1 MSGAKTAGAAD
12 SGAREELFAGVPARW
27 QGEPS
32 PVPAL
37 TLPEL
42 FEAQV
47 RRTPDAPAAT
57 FRDRTLSYREL
68 NERANRLARL
78 LVARGAGPEQIVG
91 VLMPRSLHQIVSLV
105 AVTKTGAAYLPVDV
119 DYPAER
125 IAYMLGHSD
134 PVCLLTTA
142 DSPAA
147 EGLADRLV
155 LLDDPAVDEALPGL
169 PDTDPSDAE
178 RTAPLRMAH
187 PAYVTYTSGSTGTP
201 KAVVIEHRALADYL
215 AWARKDY
222 PSMGPGGTSLW
233 HSPVSF
239 DMTVSELWGPLVSG
253 GRVLAAALEEDAHAG
268 TVSCTFMK
276 ATPSHLPMLHLLPDG
291 YSPTGELMLGGEAL
305 QGAALDEWRR
315 RHPGATVIN
324 VYGPSEITV
333 NMAQFRLEPGRPTPD
348 GVLPLG
354 RVMDN
359 MRGYVLDDRL
369 RPVAPGVTGEL
380 YIAGP
385 GLARGYF
392 RQPALSGER
401 FVADP
406 FGAPGE
412 RMYRSGD
419 LARWTQDGQLEF
431 RGRADHQVKVRGFRV
446 EPGEIEAVLT
456 QHPQV
461 SRAVV
466 LVREDRPGDQRIVA
480 YVSCAE
486 GAAEPDAGTL
496 RAHAAEVVPW
506 YMVPS
511 AFVVIED
518 WPLTPN
524 AKVDRKAL
532 PAPEYRTGAG
542 RVPRTATEETLC
554 RLAAEVLGLESVG
567 VEDNFFDLGGHSL
580 LANRLTSRIRAAM
593 DAELPMSA
601 VFEAPT
607 VAELAGRLAGA
618 DAARPALAPAR
629 RPDRIPLSPAQ
640 QRLWFLHQLEGTGP
654 AYTIPIAVR
663 LTGEL
668 DRTAL
673 EAALGDVRA
682 RHEALRTRFAEHD
695 GEPHQVIVDAGQE
708 PLELEF
714 AELDGAEQLQ
724 RVLAEQAG
732 HGFDLTAGVPLKAAL
747 YRLGERE
754 HVLLLLVHHIITD
767 GWSRDPLTRDL
778 STAYTARAGGRAPAW
793 KPLPV
798 QYADYTLWQRGML
811 GDESDPDSAAARQ
824 LAFWKQT
831 LSGTPELLEL
841 PLDRPRPSVA
851 SYRGAVTRFTFDA
864 ALHSRMAELAR
875 ECDVTVFMVL
885 QAGLAAL
892 LSRLG
897 AGTDIPIG
905 TAVAG
910 RTDEALDDL
919 VGFFVNTLVLRTD
932 VSGDPTFRQLLARV
946 RETDLAAYAHQDIP
960 FERVVEAVNPVRS
973 LSHAP
978 LFQTMLTSQN
988 TPEDAMA
995 LPGLEA
1001 VAQDVAKG
1009 VVPFDLS
1016 FHTKEKTAQDG
1027 TPAGIDALLEYATDL
1042 FDRATVEA
1050 LTARLV
1056 RLLGES
1062 TAQPDAPVGEVEILT
1077 EQERRQALE
1086 EWQGR
1091 PHEVSG
1097 KTLPVLIEEQARR
1110 VPDAPAVVHEDT
1122 QLTYAEL
1129 NERANRQARLLV
1141 RRGVGPERYVAVAL
1155 PRSVDLV
1162 VTLLAIVK
1170 AGGAYLPLDPSYPA
1184 DRLGFMLEDVAPVL
1198 AVTAR
1203 GVLDHVT
1210 VPCPSLRLDDPEVL
1224 AELAA
1229 QDSTDLT
1236 DADRNAPLLADNAAF
1251 VIFTSGSTGRP
1262 KGVTVQHRSLDA
1274 YLSWTRTAYPG
1285 VAGRALVHSPVAF
1298 DLTATGLFAP
1308 LTSGGCV
1315 ELVELDG
1322 RTQATDGRPQPTF
1335 VKATP
1340 SHLPL
1345 LIELPG
1351 QYSPNEQLVLG
1362 GESLM
1367 GEVLDEWRGRHPG
1380 ATVINEYGPTETTVG
1395 CSEYRIEPGESVP
1408 AGVVT
1413 IGRPIWNTQMF
1424 VLDARLRP
1432 VPTGSTGEV
1441 YIAGDLVTRG
1451 YHRRPDLTSGRF
1463 VANPYG
1469 PPGSRMYRSGD
1480 LARWR
1485 ADGQMEFIAR
1495 VDDQVKLRG
1504 FRIELGEIEGVI
1516 GAHPKLA
1523 QVAVIVREDQPGD
1536 KRLVGYA
1543 VPAPGQSVDSAELR
1557 RYAAGQLPDYMVP
1570 AVFVLL
1576 EELPLTV
1583 NRKLDRK
1590 ALPTPDYGVAAG
1602 ASGRA
1607 PRTAHEEILCAAFA
1621 EILGLPR
1628 VGVDDNFFALG
1639 GHSLLVTR
1647 LIAGLRRTL
1656 GAELPIRAVFEAPTV
1671 AELAARL
1678 ADAGTARP
1686 PLVAGERP
1694 ARLPLSPAQQRLW
1707 FLHKLA
1713 GPSPTYNVPVAVRLT
1728 GELDRAALEAALGDV
1743 VERHEA
1749 LRTRFAEESGEPCQ
1763 VVLSGE
1769 PSRPVVEWVE
1779 LEAPDQLETALAEV
1793 AAYGF
1798 DLTAGVPL
1806 KLTLFKVAEDRH
1818 VLLIL
1823 LHHIASDGWSM
1834 GPLSRDL
1841 STAYTARV
1849 GGHAPAW
1856 EPLPVQYADYALW
1869 QRDVLGDENDPGS
1882 VLSQQLDFW
1891 RKELSGAP
1899 ELLELPLDRP
1909 RPAVASH
1916 RGATVELS
1924 IDAELHRA
1932 LLSFAQGSGATLFM
1946 VLHSAVAALLS
1957 RMGAGTDI
1965 PIGTAVAGRS
1975 DEALDDL
1982 VGFFVNTLVLRT
1994 DVSGDPTFRQ
2004 LLARVRETDLA
2015 AYAHQDTPFER
2026 AVEAAQVTRV
2036 LSHTPLFQVSL
2047 NLEDGTAITPDLPG
2061 VQVRPEPVGVPAA
2074 KSELVFGLTER
2085 HTTAGEPAGLTG
2097 ELTYATDLFERAGA
2111 EALAGRLI
2119 RMLRTIAADPDRR
2132 VGSAE
2137 ILAEEERRE
2146 LLVTR
2151 NATEQAVPALTMP
2164 QLFEAQAAQ
2173 APDAEAVVY
2182 EDTTLTYGELDRRA
2196 NQLARLLIT
2205 HGVGPERLVALA
2217 MPRSADMITAAL
2229 AIHKAGGAYL
2239 PIDPDYPTDRITYM
2253 LTDAHPVCILTES
2266 TTAGRLPETT
2276 CPQLV
2281 LDNPTTTAR
2290 LAHLPDT
2297 PVTDTER
2304 TTPLHL
2310 HHPAYLIYTSGS
2322 TGRPKGVLVTHTG
2335 IASLA
2340 TAQTHHLNTGPTSR
2354 TLQFASLSFDA
2365 ATWEIIM
2372 ALTHGATLVMAPP
2385 TRLTGD
2391 ELTTLLHQQHITH
2404 ATLPPAI
2411 LATLPDNTLPADM
2424 TLIVAGEACPPEQT
2438 ARWSTGRHMI
2448 NAYGPTETTICTTMS
2463 PPLTGTTTPPL
2474 GTPITNTHLYLLDHN
2489 LHPTPPGVP
2498 GELYTTGPGLARGY
2512 HNRPDLTAQHFIA
2525 NPYGPPGTRLYRT
2538 GDLARWTT
2546 HHTLEY
2552 LGRTDNQVKIRGFRI
2567 ELGEIETT
2575 LTDHPQ
2581 VARAMALVRTDRADE
2596 QRIVAYVEGPADA
2609 AAASRLVEEL
2619 RERCAGQLPAYMVPS
2634 AFVVLQE
2641 WPLTPNGKVDRK
2653 ALPAPEQPT
2662 GSADGR
2668 APRTP
2673 QEETLCGIFG
2683 ELLGVASVSID
2694 DSFFQL
2700 GGHSLLVTRLISRV
2714 RTALGAEL
2722 PVRTVFEKPTVAGL
2736 AGEIGTARR
2745 ARPSLRRMRSS

>member
-1 MSGAKTAGAAD
+1 MSGSKTADAVESHAE
-12 SGAREELFAGVPARW
+12 EELFAGVPARW
-27 QGEPS
+27 QGPLS
-32 PVPAL
+32 AVPDL
-37 TLPEL
+37 KLPEL

-47 RRTPDAPAAT
+47 RRTPDAPAAS

-68 NERANRLARL
+68 NERANRLARM
-78 LVARGAGPEQIVG
+78 LVARGAGPERIVG
-91 VLMPRSLHQIVSLV
+91 VLMPRSLDQIVSLV

-134 PVCLLTTA
+134 PTCLLTTA

-147 EGLADRLV
+147 EQLADRLV
-155 LLDDPAVDEALPGL
+155 LLDDPAVDTALRGL
-169 PDTDPSDAE
+169 PDTDLTDAE
-178 RTAPLRMAH
+178 RTEPLRMAN

-201 KAVVIEHRALADYL
+201 KAVVIEHRSLADYL

-253 GRVLAAALEEDAHAG
+253 GRVLAAALEEDAYAD

-276 ATPSHLPMLHLLPDG
+276 ATPSHLPMLNLLPDG

-305 QGAALDEWRR
+305 LGAALDEWRR

-354 RVMDN
+354 RLMDN

-392 RQPALSGER
+392 KQQALSSER

-406 FGAPGE
+406 FGAPGT

-456 QHPQV
+456 QHEQV

-480 YVSCAE
+480 YVSAAE
-486 GAAEPDAGTL
+486 GAAEPDAATL
-496 RAHAAEVVPW
+496 RAHVSEIVPW

-511 AFVVIED
+511 AFVVIDE

-532 PAPEYRTGAG
+532 PVPEYSAGAG
-542 RVPRTATEETLC
+542 CAPRTPTEEILC
-554 RLAAEVLGLESVG
+554 RLTAEVLGLPAVG
-567 VEDNFFDLGGHSL
+567 IDDNFFDLGGHSL
-580 LANRLTSRIRAAM
+580 LANRLTSRIRTTL
-593 DAELPMSA
+593 DAELSMSA

-607 VAELAGRLAGA
+607 VAGLASRLSDAG
-618 DAARPALAPAR
+618 AARPALVPAQ
-629 RPDRIPLSPAQ
+629 RPDRIPLSLAQ
-640 QRLWFLHQLEGTGP
+640 QRLWFLHQLEGPSPT
-654 AYTIPIAVR
+654 YNIPIAVR
-663 LTGEL
+663 LTGDL

-673 EAALGDVRA
+673 EAALGDVVA
-682 RHEALRTRFAEHD
+682 RHEALRTRFDDYD
-695 GEPHQVIVDAGQE
+695 GEPRQVILDAE
-708 PLELEF
+708 EAAPKLEF
-714 AELDGAEQLQ
+714 TELGDADQLQ
-724 RVLAEQAG
+724 QALAEQAAY
-732 HGFDLTAGVPLKAAL
+732 GFDLTAGVPLKATL
-747 YRLGERE
+747 HRLGEGD
-754 HVLLLLVHHIITD
+754 HVLLLLLHHIITD

-778 STAYTARAGGRAPAW
+778 SAAYTARAGGRAPAW
-793 KPLPV
+793 SPLPL
-798 QYADYTLWQRGML
+798 QYADYTLWQREML
-811 GDESDPDSAAARQ
+811 GDENDPDSTAAKH
-824 LAFWKQT
+824 LAFWKRE
-831 LSGTPELLEL
+831 LSGAPELLEL

-851 SYRGAVTRFTFDA
+851 SYRGARTQFTFDA
-864 ALHSRMAELAR
+864 ELHARMAQLAR

-885 QAGLAAL
+885 QAGLATL

-910 RTDEALDDL
+910 RSDEALDDL
-919 VGFFVNTLVLRTD
+919 IGFFVNTLVLRTD
-932 VSGDPTFRQLLARV
+932 LSGDPTFRQLLARV
-946 RETDLAAYAHQDIP
+946 RKAGLSAYAHQDTP
-960 FERVVEAVNPVRS
+960 FERIVEAVNPVRS

-988 TPEDAMA
+988 TPEEAIA
-995 LPGLEA
+995 LPGVEA
-1001 VAQDVAKG
+1001 VAQDVSTCVAQ
-1009 VVPFDLS
+1009 FDLS

-1027 TPAGIDALLEYATDL
+1027 TPAGIDGMLEYATDL
-1042 FDRATVEA
+1042 FDRTTVDS

-1056 RLLGES
+1056 RLLDGA
-1062 TAQPDAPVGEVEILT
+1062 TAQPDTSVGELELLT

-1110 VPDAPAVVHEDT
+1110 APGAPAVAHEDT
-1122 QLTYAEL
+1122 TLTYAEL
-1129 NERANRQARLLV
+1129 NTRANRLARLLV
-1141 RRGVGPERYVAVAL
+1141 AQGVGPERYVAVAL

-1162 VTLLAIVK
+1162 VTLLAITK

-1198 AVTAR
+1198 AVTAQ
-1203 GVLDHVT
+1203 GVLDHVPA
-1210 VPCPSLRLDDPEVL
+1210 PCPSLRLDDSGVAAAL
-1224 AELAA
+1224 AG
-1229 QDSTDLT
+1229 QDGTDLT
-1236 DADRNAPLLADNAAF
+1236 DADRNAPLLADNAVF

-1315 ELVELDG
+1315 ELVGLDG
-1322 RTQATDGRPQPTF
+1322 QAQAVDGRPRPTF

-1345 LIELPG
+1345 LIELPA
-1351 QYSPNEQLVLG
+1351 QFSPEEQLVLG

-1367 GEVLDEWRGRHPG
+1367 GEVLDEWRSRHPE

-1395 CSEYRIEPGESVP
+1395 CSEYRIEPGDTVP

-1485 ADGQMEFIAR
+1485 ADGQMEFVAR

-1543 VPAPGQSVDSAELR
+1543 VPAPGQRVDSAELR

-1570 AVFVLL
+1570 TSFVLL
-1576 EELPLTV
+1576 DELPLTA

-1590 ALPTPDYGVAAG
+1590 ALPMPDYGASAG
-1602 ASGRA
+1602 GPGRA
-1607 PRTAHEEILCAAFA
+1607 PRSAHEEILCGAFA
-1621 EILGLPR
+1621 EVLGLPR
-1628 VGVDDNFFALG
+1628 VGVDDNFFSLG

-1656 GAELPIRAVFEAPTV
+1656 GAELPIRAVFEAPTP
-1671 AELAARL
+1671 AQLAARL
-1678 ADAGTARP
+1678 ADAGTVRP

-1694 ARLPLSPAQQRLW
+1694 ERLPLSHSQQRLW
-1707 FLHKLA
+1707 FLHKLE

-1728 GELDRAALEAALGDV
+1728 GELNRAALEAALGDV

-1749 LRTRFAEESGEPCQ
+1749 LRTRFAEMSGEPCQ
-1763 VVLSGE
+1763 VVLDGDQA
-1769 PSRPVVEWVE
+1769 RPVLELVE
-1779 LEAPDQLETALAEV
+1779 LGGPEQVRAALDEA

-1798 DLTAGVPL
+1798 DLAAGVPV
-1806 KLTLFKVAEDRH
+1806 KLTLFQVADREH
-1818 VLLIL
+1818 VLLVL
-1823 LHHIASDGWSM
+1823 LHHITSDGWSM

-1841 STAYTARV
+1841 SAAYTARLD
-1849 GGHAPAW
+1849 GQAPAW
-1856 EPLPVQYADYALW
+1856 EPLPVQYADYTLW
-1869 QRDVLGDENDPGS
+1869 QRDMLGDENDPTS
-1882 VLSQQLDFW
+1882 LLAQQLDHW
-1891 RKELSGAP
+1891 RKELTGAP
-1899 ELLELPLDRP
+1899 ELLELPLDHP
-1909 RPAVASH
+1909 RPPVATH
-1916 RGATVELS
+1916 HGATVALD

-1932 LLSFAQGSGATLFM
+1932 LLSVAQESGATLFM
-1946 VLHSAVAALLS
+1946 VLHTALAALLS
-1957 RMGAGTDI
+1957 RLGAGTDI

-1982 VGFFVNTLVLRT
+1982 IGFFVNTLTLRT
-1994 DVSGDPTFRQ
+1994 DLSGDPTFRQ
-2004 LLARVRETDLA
+2004 LLARVRETDLT

-2026 AVEAAQVTRV
+2026 VVEAAGVARA

-2047 NLEDGTAITPDLPG
+2047 NLEDGTAISPDLPG
-2061 VQVRPEPVGVPAA
+2061 LQVRPEPVGVQAA
-2074 KSELVFGLTER
+2074 KSELVFGLSEQ
-2085 HTTAGEPAGLTG
+2085 HTADGEPAGLTG
-2097 ELTYATDLFERAGA
+2097 VLTYATDLFERTGA
-2111 EALAGRLI
+2111 EALAGRMV
-2119 RMLRTIAADPDRR
+2119 RMLRSIVADPDRT

-2137 ILAEEERRE
+2137 VLTQEERQE
-2146 LLVTR
+2146 LVHVR
-2151 NATEQAVPALTMP
+2151 NATQQVVPALTMP
-2164 QLFEAQAAQ
+2164 QLFEAQAQ
-2173 APDAEAVVY
+2173 RAPDA
-2182 EDTTLTYGELDRRA
+2182 
-2196 NQLARLLIT
+2196 
-2205 HGVGPERLVALA
+2205 
-2217 MPRSADMITAAL
+2217 
-2229 AIHKAGGAYL
+2229 
-2239 PIDPDYPTDRITYM
+2239 
-2253 LTDAHPVCILTES
+2253 
-2266 TTAGRLPETT
+2266 
-2276 CPQLV
+2276 
-2281 LDNPTTTAR
+2281 
-2290 LAHLPDT
+2290 
-2297 PVTDTER
+2297 
-2304 TTPLHL
+2304 
-2310 HHPAYLIYTSGS
+2310 
-2322 TGRPKGVLVTHTG
+2322 
-2335 IASLA
+2335 
-2340 TAQTHHLNTGPTSR
+2340 
-2354 TLQFASLSFDA
+2354 
-2365 ATWEIIM
+2365 
-2372 ALTHGATLVMAPP
+2372 
-2385 TRLTGD
+2385 
-2391 ELTTLLHQQHITH
+2391 
-2404 ATLPPAI
+2404 
-2411 LATLPDNTLPADM
+2411 
-2424 TLIVAGEACPPEQT
+2424 
-2438 ARWSTGRHMI
+2438 
-2448 NAYGPTETTICTTMS
+2448 
-2463 PPLTGTTTPPL
+2463 
-2474 GTPITNTHLYLLDHN
+2474 
-2489 LHPTPPGVP
+2489 
-2498 GELYTTGPGLARGY
+2498 
-2512 HNRPDLTAQHFIA
+2512 
-2525 NPYGPPGTRLYRT
+2525 
-2538 GDLARWTT
+2538 
-2546 HHTLEY
+2546 
-2552 LGRTDNQVKIRGFRI
+2552 
-2567 ELGEIETT
+2567 
-2575 LTDHPQ
+2575 
-2581 VARAMALVRTDRADE
+2581 
-2596 QRIVAYVEGPADA
+2596 
-2609 AAASRLVEEL
+2609 
-2619 RERCAGQLPAYMVPS
+2619 
-2634 AFVVLQE
+2634 
-2641 WPLTPNGKVDRK
+2641 
-2653 ALPAPEQPT
+2653 
-2662 GSADGR
+2662 
-2668 APRTP
+2668 
-2673 QEETLCGIFG
+2673 
-2683 ELLGVASVSID
+2683 
-2694 DSFFQL
+2694 
-2700 GGHSLLVTRLISRV
+2700 
-2714 RTALGAEL
+2714 
-2722 PVRTVFEKPTVAGL
+2722 
-2736 AGEIGTARR
+2736 
-2745 ARPSLRRMRSS
+2745 